1 MDDYHTEAN
10 LFEFLKL
17 LQRGE
22 LKEIKGVLEIIQ
34 NLSSIIEKTLNPSL
48 VLINFYDQETQLLV
62 PFSISGA
69 DIKKEELEFE
79 MDAFESDNPYSDI
92 FTSSK
97 PIWVQMDTLSDK
109 FELKE
114 KLIEKGISEAIITPL
129 FYNNSTIIG
138 TLTTFLFPETKKYN
152 EENYFEIINGVSRT
166 ISALISSW
174 VEEYSSLLKQQ
185 QTELIVEMSNLTLE
199 TTEVKIIL
207 SNILPKVKKRTD
219 IESIGVFIKDVDHFT
234 LIQQIG
240 LNEDIVN
247 YYSKPNLVVSN
258 LPYFNTSNKIE
269 DVDFS
274 IYSEQFGVILPIGS
288 TNIMLG
294 FLLVL
299 SPSKENLS
307 ETNIHFLRILANQ
320 LFLTLQRK
328 RLLDDIQQITQT
340 SEYSS
345 FPILLVNNKNEILY
359 LNKQAEKTFNL
370 NHDETIGLKLDYSLK
385 LQEEKAILIRDKIS
399 DAITNIAKGTMK
411 VDIEVAQFGQLDT
424 RTFFVQLSPTIN
436 NLTGEYCV
444 ALSLVDI
451 SEATKLQS
459 IAEEYSNRSRM
470 YLNVLTHDIY
480 NILFGISGYY
490 ELLDDKNSPEENQ
503 VIQRVST
510 LVKRGTAIV
519 QDIRLLSSVLD
530 ISTSAE
536 RMYIPLKMTIERVI
550 TKIKEEFEDKEIDI
564 TNVLPTETRVV
575 AGVFLYELF
584 LYTLTSLIQKST
596 NNEVKIEISGEEC
609 YIEDEPFIKVKII
622 DREGTHPEIREE
634 IQRALSLSP
643 FDETVRK
650 HLGFMIVNEIAKK
663 YNYLV
668 QMIEIDEKDWKK
680 GSIFEIT
687 MPILIESEMDEKENS
702 STIG

>member
-1 MDDYHTEAN
+1 MDDYHNKTN

-34 NLSSIIEKTLNPSL
+34 NLSNIIEKTLNPSL
-48 VLINFYDQETQLLV
+48 VLINFYDQEKQLLI
-62 PFSISGA
+62 PFSVSGT
-69 DIKKEELEFE
+69 DVKKEELVLEV
-79 MDAFESDNPYSDI
+79 DAFESDNPYSDI
-92 FTSSK
+92 FNSPK
-97 PIWVQMDTLSDK
+97 PIWVQVDSLSDN

-114 KLIEKGISEAIITPL
+114 KLTEKGISEAIITPL
-129 FYNNSTIIG
+129 IYNDTNTIG

-152 EENYFEIINGVSRT
+152 EENYLEIINGVSQT

-185 QTELIVEMSNLTLE
+185 QTELIVEMSSLTLE

-207 SNILPKVKKRTD
+207 NNILPKVKKRTD
-219 IESIGVFIKDVDHFT
+219 IESIGVFIKDIDHFT
-234 LIQQIG
+234 LIQHIG
-240 LNEDIVN
+240 LNEDIVS
-247 YYSKPNLVVSN
+247 YYSKPNLEVSN
-258 LPYFNTSNKIE
+258 LPYFNTSYKIE
-269 DVDFS
+269 NVDFS

-370 NHDETIGLKLDYSLK
+370 NHDEIIGLKLGYSLK
-385 LQEEKAILIRDKIS
+385 LQEEKAALIHDKIS
-399 DAITNIAKGTMK
+399 DVITNIAKGTMK
-411 VDIEVAQFGQLDT
+411 LDIEVAQLGQLDT

-490 ELLDDKNSPEENQ
+490 ELLDDKDSPEENQ

-536 RMYIPLKMTIERVI
+536 RMYIPLKMTVERVI
-550 TKIKEEFEDKEIDI
+550 KKIMEEFEDKKVDI
-564 TNVLPTETRVV
+564 TNVLPTEIRVV

-584 LYTLTSLIQKST
+584 LYTLTSLIQKSA
-596 NNEVKIEISGEEC
+596 NNEVKIEISGEQC
-609 YIEDEPFIKVKII
+609 YIEDMPFIKVKII

-643 FDETVRK
+643 FDENVRK

-663 YNYLV
+663 YNYSV
-668 QMIEIDEKDWKK
+668 KMIEIDEKDWKK

-687 MPILIESEMDEKENS
+687 MPILIESEMDESEKD

>member
-1 MDDYHTEAN
+1 
-10 LFEFLKL
+10 
-17 LQRGE
+17 
-22 LKEIKGVLEIIQ
+22 
-34 NLSSIIEKTLNPSL
+34 
-48 VLINFYDQETQLLV
+48 
-62 PFSISGA
+62 IS
-69 DIKKEELEFE
+69 
-79 MDAFESDNPYSDI
+79 
-92 FTSSK
+92 
-97 PIWVQMDTLSDK
+97 
-109 FELKE
+109 
-114 KLIEKGISEAIITPL
+114 
-129 FYNNSTIIG
+129 
-138 TLTTFLFPETKKYN
+138 
-152 EENYFEIINGVSRT
+152 
-166 ISALISSW
+166 
-174 VEEYSSLLKQQ
+174 
-185 QTELIVEMSNLTLE
+185 
-199 TTEVKIIL
+199 
-207 SNILPKVKKRTD
+207 
-219 IESIGVFIKDVDHFT
+219 
-234 LIQQIG
+234 
-240 LNEDIVN
+240 
-247 YYSKPNLVVSN
+247 YYSKTNLEVAN

-269 DVDFS
+269 NVDFS
-274 IYSEQFGVILPIGS
+274 IDSEQFGVILPIGS

-307 ETNIHFLRILANQ
+307 EANIHFLRILANQ

-370 NHDETIGLKLDYSLK
+370 SYDEIIGLKLDYSLK
-385 LQEEKAILIRDKIS
+385 LQEEKATLIHDKIS
-399 DAITNIAKGTMK
+399 DVITNIAKGTMK
-411 VDIEVAQFGQLDT
+411 LDIEVAQLGQLDT

-490 ELLDDKNSPEENQ
+490 ELLDDKKSPEDNQ

-510 LVKRGTAIV
+510 LVRRGTAIV
-519 QDIRLLSSVLD
+519 QDIRLLSNVLD

-550 TKIKEEFEDKEIDI
+550 TKVKGEFEDKKIEI
-564 TNVLPTETRVV
+564 TNVLPTEIRVI

-584 LYTLTSLIQKST
+584 LYTITSLIQKSE
-596 NNEVKIEISGEEC
+596 NNEVKIEISGEQCE
-609 YIEDEPFIKVKII
+609 IEDEPFIKVEII
-622 DREGTHPEIREE
+622 EREGTHPEIREE

-643 FDETVRK
+643 FDENVRK

-663 YNYLV
+663 YNYSV
-668 QMIEIDEKDWKK
+668 KMTEIDEKDWKK

-687 MPILIESEMDEKENS
+687 MPILIESEMDEK
-702 STIG
+702 

>member
-1 MDDYHTEAN
+1 MDDYHNKTN

-22 LKEIKGVLEIIQ
+22 FKEIKGVLEIIK
-34 NLSSIIEKTLNPSL
+34 NLSSIIEKTLDPSI
-48 VLINFYDQETQLLV
+48 VLINFYDQEKQLLI
-62 PFSISGA
+62 PFSVSGTE
-69 DIKKEELEFE
+69 IQKEELELE
-79 MDAFESDNPYSDI
+79 MDAFESDNPYTDI
-92 FTSSK
+92 FTSST
-97 PIWVQMDTLSDK
+97 PIWVEMDSLSDK

-114 KLIEKGISEAIITPL
+114 KLTEKGISAAIITPL
-129 FYNNSTIIG
+129 IYDNTTIIG
-138 TLTTFLFPETKKYN
+138 TLTIFLFPETKKYN
-152 EENYFEIINGVSRT
+152 EENYVEIINGVSHT
-166 ISALISSW
+166 ISSLISSW

-207 SNILPKVKKRTD
+207 NNILPKVKKRTD
-219 IESIGVFIKDVDHFT
+219 IESMGVFIKDINHFT
-234 LIQQIG
+234 LIQHIG
-240 LNEDIVN
+240 LSDDIIS
-247 YYSKPNLVVSN
+247 YYSKTNLEVAN

-269 DVDFS
+269 NVDFS
-274 IYSEQFGVILPIGS
+274 IDSEQFGVILPIGS

-307 ETNIHFLRILANQ
+307 EANIHFLRILANQ

-370 NHDETIGLKLDYSLK
+370 SYDEIIGLKLDYSLK
-385 LQEEKAILIRDKIS
+385 LQEEKAALIHDKIS
-399 DAITNIAKGTMK
+399 DVITNIAKGTMK
-411 VDIEVAQFGQLDT
+411 LDIEVAQLGQLDT

-490 ELLDDKNSPEENQ
+490 ELLDDKKSPEDNQ

-510 LVKRGTAIV
+510 LVRRGTAIV
-519 QDIRLLSSVLD
+519 QDIRLLSNVLD

-550 TKIKEEFEDKEIDI
+550 TKIKGEFEDKKIEI
-564 TNVLPTETRVV
+564 TNVLPTEIRVV

-584 LYTLTSLIQKST
+584 LYTITSLIQKSEK
-596 NNEVKIEISGEEC
+596 NEVKIEISGEQCE
-609 YIEDEPFIKVKII
+609 IEDEPFIKVKVIE
-622 DREGTHPEIREE
+622 REGTHPEIREE

-643 FDETVRK
+643 FDENVRK

-663 YNYLV
+663 YNYSV
-668 QMIEIDEKDWKK
+668 KMTEIDEKDWKK

-687 MPILIESEMDEKENS
+687 MPILIESEMDEK
-702 STIG
+702 

>member
-1 MDDYHTEAN
+1 MGDQNTKTN

-22 LKEIKGVLEIIQ
+22 LREIKGVLEIIQ
-34 NLSSIIEKTLNPSL
+34 NLSGIIEKTLNPSI
-48 VLINFYDQETQLLV
+48 VLINFYDQETQLLI
-62 PFSISGA
+62 PFSVSGVEV
-69 DIKKEELEFE
+69 KKEELEFE
-79 MDAFESDNPYSDI
+79 MDAFESDNPYSEI

-97 PIWVQMDTLSDK
+97 PIWVQMDSLSDK
-109 FELKE
+109 FKLKE
-114 KLIEKGISEAIITPL
+114 KLTEKGISEAIITPL
-129 FYNNSTIIG
+129 TYDNTTIIG

-152 EENYFEIINGVSRT
+152 EENYFEIINGVSHT
-166 ISALISSW
+166 ISSLISSR
-174 VEEYSSLLKQQ
+174 VEEYSSFLKQQ
-185 QTELIVEMSNLTLE
+185 QTELIAEMSNLTLE

-207 SNILPKVKKRTD
+207 NNILPKVKKRTD
-219 IESIGVFIKDVDHFT
+219 IESIGVFIKDIDHFT
-234 LIQQIG
+234 LIQHIG

-247 YYSKPNLVVSN
+247 YYSDPNFEVSN
-258 LPYFNTSNKIE
+258 VQYFNTSNKID

-274 IYSEQFGVILPIGS
+274 IDPEQFGVILPIGS

-294 FLLVL
+294 FLLIL
-299 SPSKENLS
+299 SPSKEKLS

-328 RLLDDIQQITQT
+328 RLLDDIQQITQA

-345 FPILLVNNKNEILY
+345 FPIFLVNNRNEILY

-370 NHDETIGLKLDYSLK
+370 SYDETVGLKLDYSLK
-385 LQEEKAILIRDKIS
+385 LQEEKSILIREKIS
-399 DAITNIAKGTMK
+399 DVITNIAKGTMK
-411 VDIEVAQFGQLDT
+411 LDIEVAQLGQLDT

-480 NILFGISGYY
+480 NIFFGISGYY
-490 ELLDDKNSPEENQ
+490 ELLDDKDSPEENQ

-510 LVKRGTAIV
+510 LIKRGTAIV
-519 QDIRLLSSVLD
+519 QDIRLLTSVLN
-530 ISTSAE
+530 ISTSSE
-536 RMYIPLKMTIERVI
+536 RMFIPLKMTIERVI
-550 TKIKEEFEDKEIDI
+550 TKIKGEFEDKEINI
-564 TNVLPTETRVV
+564 TNVLPTEIRVV

-584 LYTLTSLIQKST
+584 LYTLTSLIQKSVS
-596 NNEVKIEISGEEC
+596 NKVRIEISGEQC
-609 YIEDEPFIKVKII
+609 YIEGEPFIKVKIT

-634 IQRALSLSP
+634 LQRALSLSP

-650 HLGFMIVNEIAKK
+650 HIGFMIVNEIAKK
-663 YNYLV
+663 YNYSV
-668 QMIEIDEKDWKK
+668 KMIEIDEKNWKK

-687 MPILIESEMDEKENS
+687 MPILIESDMEEGDKNS
-702 STIG
+702 TTA

>member
-1 MDDYHTEAN
+1 MDDYHNKTN

-22 LKEIKGVLEIIQ
+22 FKEIKGVLEIIK
-34 NLSSIIEKTLNPSL
+34 NLSSIIEKTLAPSI
-48 VLINFYDQETQLLV
+48 VLINFYDQEKQLLI
-62 PFSISGA
+62 PFSVSGTE
-69 DIKKEELEFE
+69 IQKEELELE
-79 MDAFESDNPYSDI
+79 MDAFESDNPYTDI
-92 FTSSK
+92 FTSST
-97 PIWVQMDTLSDK
+97 PIWVEMDSLSDK

-114 KLIEKGISEAIITPL
+114 KLTEKGISAAIITPL
-129 FYNNSTIIG
+129 IYDNTTIIG
-138 TLTTFLFPETKKYN
+138 TLTIFLFPETKKYN
-152 EENYFEIINGVSRT
+152 EENYVEIINGVSHT
-166 ISALISSW
+166 ISSLISSW

-207 SNILPKVKKRTD
+207 NNILPKVKKRTD
-219 IESIGVFIKDVDHFT
+219 IESMGVFIKDINHFT
-234 LIQQIG
+234 LIQHIG
-240 LNEDIVN
+240 LSDDIIS
-247 YYSKPNLVVSN
+247 YYSKTNLEVAN

-269 DVDFS
+269 NVDFS
-274 IYSEQFGVILPIGS
+274 IDSEQFGVILPIGS

-307 ETNIHFLRILANQ
+307 EANIHFLRILANQ

-370 NHDETIGLKLDYSLK
+370 SYDEIIGLKLDYSLK
-385 LQEEKAILIRDKIS
+385 LQEEKATLIHDKIS
-399 DAITNIAKGTMK
+399 DVITNIAKGTMK
-411 VDIEVAQFGQLDT
+411 LDIEVAQLGQLDT

-490 ELLDDKNSPEENQ
+490 ELLDDKKSPEDNQ

-510 LVKRGTAIV
+510 LVRRGTAIV
-519 QDIRLLSSVLD
+519 QDIRLLSNVLD

-550 TKIKEEFEDKEIDI
+550 TKVKGEFEDKKIEI
-564 TNVLPTETRVV
+564 TNVLPTEIRVI

-584 LYTLTSLIQKST
+584 LYTITSLIQKSE
-596 NNEVKIEISGEEC
+596 NNEVKIEISGEQCE
-609 YIEDEPFIKVKII
+609 IEDEPFIKVEII
-622 DREGTHPEIREE
+622 EREGTHPEIREE

-643 FDETVRK
+643 FDENVRK

-663 YNYLV
+663 YNYSV
-668 QMIEIDEKDWKK
+668 KMTEIDEKDWKK

-687 MPILIESEMDEKENS
+687 MPILIESEMDEK
-702 STIG
+702 

>member
-1 MDDYHTEAN
+1 MDDYHTKTN

-22 LKEIKGVLEIIQ
+22 FKEVKVVLEIIQ
-34 NLSSIIEKTLNPSL
+34 NLTRIIEKTLNPSF
-48 VLINFYDQETQLLV
+48 VLINFYDQETQLLI
-62 PFSISGA
+62 PFSVSSA
-69 DIKKEELEFE
+69 DVKKEELEFE
-79 MDAFESDNPYSDI
+79 MDVFESDNPYSDI

-97 PIWVQMDTLSDK
+97 PIWIQVDAISDK

-114 KLIEKGISEAIITPL
+114 ILTEKGIKEAIITPL
-129 FYNNSTIIG
+129 IYDNTTIIG
-138 TLTTFLFPETKKYN
+138 TLTTFLFPDTKKYN
-152 EENYFEIINGVSRT
+152 EENYFEIINGVSYT
-166 ISALISSW
+166 LSSLISSW
-174 VEEYSSLLKQQ
+174 VEEYSSFLKQQ

-207 SNILPKVKKRTD
+207 NNILPKVKKRTD
-219 IESIGVFIKDVDHFT
+219 IESMGVFIKDIDHFA
-234 LIQQIG
+234 LIQHIG
-240 LNEDIVN
+240 LNEDIIS
-247 YYSKPNLVVSN
+247 YYSKPNFEVSN
-258 LPYFNTSNKIE
+258 LPYFNTAKKIE
-269 DVDFS
+269 GVEFS
-274 IYSEQFGVILPIGS
+274 NSHEHFGVILPIGS

-299 SPSKENLS
+299 SHSQENLS
-307 ETNIHFLRILANQ
+307 EANIHFLRILANQ

-385 LQEEKAILIRDKIS
+385 LQEEKASLIRDKIS
-399 DAITNIAKGTMK
+399 DVITNIAKGTMK
-411 VDIEVAQFGQLDT
+411 LDIEVAQLGQLDT

-490 ELLDDKNSPEENQ
+490 ELLDEKDSPEENQ

-519 QDIRLLSSVLD
+519 QDIRLLSSVMD
-530 ISTSAE
+530 ISKSAE
-536 RMYIPLKMTIERVI
+536 RMFVPLKMTIERVI
-550 TKIKEEFEDKEIDI
+550 TKIKEEFEDKEIDVS
-564 TNVLPTETRVV
+564 NVLPTELRVI

-596 NNEVKIEISGEEC
+596 STEVKIEISGEQC
-609 YIEDEPFIKVKII
+609 YIEDEPFVKVKII
-622 DREGTHPEIREE
+622 DREGTPPEIKEE

-643 FDETVRK
+643 FDENVRK

-663 YNYLV
+663 YNYSV
-668 QMIEIDEKDWKK
+668 KMIEINEKDWKK

-687 MPILIESEMDEKENS
+687 MPILIESEQDKRENS
-702 STIG
+702 TTG

>member
-1 MDDYHTEAN
+1 MDDYHTKTN

-97 PIWVQMDTLSDK
+97 PIWVQMDTLSNK
-109 FELKE
+109 FALKE

-129 FYNNSTIIG
+129 FYDNSTIIG

-152 EENYFEIINGVSRT
+152 EENYFEIINGVSHT

-219 IESIGVFIKDVDHFT
+219 IESIGVFIKDIDHFT
-234 LIQQIG
+234 LIQHIG
-240 LNEDIVN
+240 LNEEIVN

-258 LPYFNTSNKIE
+258 LPYFNTSSKIE

-370 NHDETIGLKLDYSLK
+370 NHDETIGLKLGYSLK
-385 LQEEKAILIRDKIS
+385 LQEEKAVLIRDKIS
-399 DAITNIAKGTMK
+399 DVITNIVKGTMK

-550 TKIKEEFEDKEIDI
+550 TKINEEFEDKEIDI

-584 LYTLTSLIQKST
+584 LYTLTSLIQKSA
-596 NNEVKIEISGEEC
+596 NNEVKIEISGEQC
-609 YIEDEPFIKVKII
+609 FIKDEPFIKVKII

-668 QMIEIDEKDWKK
+668 QMTEIDEKDWKK
-680 GSIFEIT
+680 GSIFEIM
-687 MPILIESEMDEKENS
+687 MPILIESELDEKEYS

>member
-1 MDDYHTEAN
+1 MDDYHTKTN

-22 LKEIKGVLEIIQ
+22 FKEVKVVLEIIQ
-34 NLSSIIEKTLNPSL
+34 NLTRIIEKTLNPSF
-48 VLINFYDQETQLLV
+48 VLINFYDQETQLLI
-62 PFSISGA
+62 PFSVSSA
-69 DIKKEELEFE
+69 DVKKEELEFE
-79 MDAFESDNPYSDI
+79 MDVFESDNPYSDI

-97 PIWVQMDTLSDK
+97 PIWIQVDAISDK

-114 KLIEKGISEAIITPL
+114 ILIEKGIKEAIITPL
-129 FYNNSTIIG
+129 IYDNTTIIG
-138 TLTTFLFPETKKYN
+138 TLTTFLFPDTKKYN
-152 EENYFEIINGVSRT
+152 EENYFEIINGVSYT
-166 ISALISSW
+166 LSSLISSW
-174 VEEYSSLLKQQ
+174 VEEYSSFLKQQ

-207 SNILPKVKKRTD
+207 NNILPKVKKRTD
-219 IESIGVFIKDVDHFT
+219 IESMGVFIKDIDHFA
-234 LIQQIG
+234 LIQHIG
-240 LNEDIVN
+240 LNEDIIS
-247 YYSKPNLVVSN
+247 YYSKPNFEVSN
-258 LPYFNTSNKIE
+258 LPYFNTAKKIE
-269 DVDFS
+269 GVEFS
-274 IYSEQFGVILPIGS
+274 NSHEHFGVILPIGS

-299 SPSKENLS
+299 SHSQENLS
-307 ETNIHFLRILANQ
+307 EANIHFLRILANQ

-385 LQEEKAILIRDKIS
+385 LQEEKASLIRDKIS
-399 DAITNIAKGTMK
+399 DVITNIAKGTMK
-411 VDIEVAQFGQLDT
+411 LDIEVAQLGQLDT

-490 ELLDDKNSPEENQ
+490 ELLDEKDSPEENQ

-519 QDIRLLSSVLD
+519 QDIRLLSSVMD
-530 ISTSAE
+530 ISKSAE
-536 RMYIPLKMTIERVI
+536 RMFVPLKMTIERVI
-550 TKIKEEFEDKEIDI
+550 TKIKEEFEDKEIDVS
-564 TNVLPTETRVV
+564 NVLPTELRVI

-596 NNEVKIEISGEEC
+596 NTEVKIEISGEQC
-609 YIEDEPFIKVKII
+609 YIEDEPFVKVKII
-622 DREGTHPEIREE
+622 DREGTPPEIKEE

-643 FDETVRK
+643 FDENVRK

-663 YNYLV
+663 YNYSV
-668 QMIEIDEKDWKK
+668 KMIEINEKDWKK

-687 MPILIESEMDEKENS
+687 MPILIESEQDKRENS
-702 STIG
+702 TTG

>member
-1 MDDYHTEAN
+1 MDDYHNKTN

-22 LKEIKGVLEIIQ
+22 FKEIKGVLEIIQ
-34 NLSSIIEKTLNPSL
+34 NLSSIIEKTLDPSL
-48 VLINFYDQETQLLV
+48 VLINFYDQEKQLLV
-62 PFSISGA
+62 PFSVSGTE
-69 DIKKEELEFE
+69 IKKEELELE
-79 MDAFESDNPYSDI
+79 MDAFESDNPYTDI

-97 PIWVQMDTLSDK
+97 PIWVQVDELSDK

-114 KLIEKGISEAIITPL
+114 KLTEKGINAAIITPL
-129 FYNNSTIIG
+129 FYDNTNIIG
-138 TLTTFLFPETKKYN
+138 TLTTFLYPETKKYN
-152 EENYFEIINGVSRT
+152 EENYFEIIESVSHT
-166 ISALISSW
+166 ISSLISSW

-185 QTELIVEMSNLTLE
+185 QTELIVEMSSLTLE

-219 IESIGVFIKDVDHFT
+219 IESIGVFIKDIDRFT
-234 LIQQIG
+234 SIQHIG
-240 LNEDIVN
+240 LNEDIVS
-247 YYSKPNLVVSN
+247 YYSKPNLEVAN
-258 LPYFNTSNKIE
+258 LPYFNTSSKIE

-328 RLLDDIQQITQT
+328 RLLDDIQQIIQT
-340 SEYSS
+340 SEYLS
-345 FPILLVNNKNEILY
+345 FPIILVNNKNEILY

-370 NHDETIGLKLDYSLK
+370 NHDEIIGLKLDYSLK
-385 LQEEKAILIRDKIS
+385 LQEEKATLIHNKIS
-399 DAITNIAKGTMK
+399 DVITNIAKGTMK
-411 VDIEVAQFGQLDT
+411 LDIEVANLGQLDT

-490 ELLDDKNSPEENQ
+490 ELLDDKDSPEENQ

-510 LVKRGTAIV
+510 LVRRGTAIV
-519 QDIRLLSSVLD
+519 QDIRLLSNVLD

-550 TKIKEEFEDKEIDI
+550 AKIKEEFEDKKIDI
-564 TNVLPTETRVV
+564 TNILPTEIRVV

-584 LYTLTSLIQKST
+584 LYTITSLIQKSA
-596 NNEVKIEISGEEC
+596 NNDVKIEISGEQ
-609 YIEDEPFIKVKII
+609 YYTEDEPFIKVKII
-622 DREGTHPEIREE
+622 DREGTPPEIREE

-643 FDETVRK
+643 FDENVRK

-663 YNYLV
+663 YNYSVNML
-668 QMIEIDEKDWKK
+668 EIDEKDWKK

-687 MPILIESEMDEKENS
+687 MPILSESEMDEIEKS
-702 STIG
+702 STIE

>member
-1 MDDYHTEAN
+1 MDDYHNKTN

-22 LKEIKGVLEIIQ
+22 FKEIKGVLEIIK
-34 NLSSIIEKTLNPSL
+34 NLSIIIEKTLDPSI
-48 VLINFYDQETQLLV
+48 VLINFYDQEKQLLI
-62 PFSISGA
+62 PFSVSGSEVQ
-69 DIKKEELEFE
+69 KEELELE
-79 MDAFESDNPYSDI
+79 MDAFDSDNPYTDI

-97 PIWVQMDTLSDK
+97 PIWVEMDSLSDR

-114 KLIEKGISEAIITPL
+114 KLTEKGISAAIITPL
-129 FYNNSTIIG
+129 IYDNTTIIG
-138 TLTTFLFPETKKYN
+138 TLTIFLFPETKKYN
-152 EENYFEIINGVSRT
+152 EENYFEIIDGVSHT
-166 ISALISSW
+166 ISSLISSW

-207 SNILPKVKKRTD
+207 NNILPKVKKRTD
-219 IESIGVFIKDVDHFT
+219 IERIGVFIKDINHFT
-234 LIQQIG
+234 LIQHIG
-240 LNEDIVN
+240 LNEDIVS
-247 YYSKPNLVVSN
+247 YYSKPNLEVAN

-269 DVDFS
+269 NVDFTTD
-274 IYSEQFGVILPIGS
+274 SEQFGVILPIGS

-299 SPSKENLS
+299 SPFKENLS
-307 ETNIHFLRILANQ
+307 EANIHFLRILANQ

-370 NHDETIGLKLDYSLK
+370 SYDEIIGLKLDYSLK
-385 LQEEKAILIRDKIS
+385 LQEEKATLIHDKIS

-411 VDIEVAQFGQLDT
+411 LDIEVAQLGQLDT

-490 ELLDDKNSPEENQ
+490 ELLEDKNSPEDNQ

-519 QDIRLLSSVLD
+519 QDIRLLSNVLD

-550 TKIKEEFEDKEIDI
+550 TKIKGEFEDKKIEI
-564 TNVLPTETRVV
+564 TNVLPTEIRVV

-584 LYTLTSLIQKST
+584 LYTITSLIQKSA
-596 NNEVKIEISGEEC
+596 NKEVKIEISGEQSE
-609 YIEDEPFIKVKII
+609 IEDEPFIKVKII
-622 DREGTHPEIREE
+622 EREGTNPEIREE

-643 FDETVRK
+643 FDENVRK

-663 YNYLV
+663 YNYSV
-668 QMIEIDEKDWKK
+668 KMTEIDEKDWKK

-687 MPILIESEMDEKENS
+687 MPILSELEMDEK
-702 STIG
+702 

>member
-1 MDDYHTEAN
+1 MDDYHTKTN

-22 LKEIKGVLEIIQ
+22 FKEVKVVLEIIQ
-34 NLSSIIEKTLNPSL
+34 NLTRIIEKTLNPSF
-48 VLINFYDQETQLLV
+48 VLINFYDQETQLLI
-62 PFSISGA
+62 PFSVSSA
-69 DIKKEELEFE
+69 DVKKEELEFE
-79 MDAFESDNPYSDI
+79 MDVFESDNPYSDI

-97 PIWVQMDTLSDK
+97 PIWIQIDAISDK

-114 KLIEKGISEAIITPL
+114 ILTEKGIKEAIITPL
-129 FYNNSTIIG
+129 IYDNTTIIG
-138 TLTTFLFPETKKYN
+138 TLTTFLFPDTKKYN
-152 EENYFEIINGVSRT
+152 EENYFEIINGVSYT
-166 ISALISSW
+166 LSSLISSW
-174 VEEYSSLLKQQ
+174 VEEYSSFLKQQ

-207 SNILPKVKKRTD
+207 NNILPEVKKRTD
-219 IESIGVFIKDVDHFT
+219 IESMGVFIKDIDHFA
-234 LIQQIG
+234 LIQHIG
-240 LNEDIVN
+240 LNEDIIS
-247 YYSKPNLVVSN
+247 YYSKPNFEVSN
-258 LPYFNTSNKIE
+258 LPYFNTAKKIE
-269 DVDFS
+269 GVEFS
-274 IYSEQFGVILPIGS
+274 SSHEHFGVILPIGS

-299 SPSKENLS
+299 SHSQENLS
-307 ETNIHFLRILANQ
+307 EANIHFLRILANQ

-385 LQEEKAILIRDKIS
+385 LQEEKASLIRGKIS
-399 DAITNIAKGTMK
+399 DVITNIAKGTMK
-411 VDIEVAQFGQLDT
+411 LDIEVAQLGQLDT

-490 ELLDDKNSPEENQ
+490 ELLDEKSSPEENQ

-519 QDIRLLSSVLD
+519 QDIRLLSNVMD
-530 ISTSAE
+530 ISKSAE
-536 RMYIPLKMTIERVI
+536 RMFVPLKMTIERVI

-564 TNVLPTETRVV
+564 SNVLPTELRVI

-584 LYTLTSLIQKST
+584 LYTLTSLIQKSANT
-596 NNEVKIEISGEEC
+596 EVKIEISGEQC
-609 YIEDEPFIKVKII
+609 YIEDEPFVKVEII
-622 DREGTHPEIREE
+622 DREGTPPEIKEE

-643 FDETVRK
+643 FDENVRK

-663 YNYLV
+663 YNYSV
-668 QMIEIDEKDWKK
+668 KMIEINEKDWKK

-687 MPILIESEMDEKENS
+687 MPILIESEQDKREN

>member
-1 MDDYHTEAN
+1 MDDYHTKTN

-22 LKEIKGVLEIIQ
+22 FKEIKGVLEIFQ
-34 NLSSIIEKTLNPSL
+34 GLSKIIEKTLNPSL
-48 VLINFYDQETQLLV
+48 VLINFYDQETQLLI
-62 PFSISGA
+62 PFSVSSA
-69 DIKKEELEFE
+69 DVKKEEFEFE
-79 MDAFESDNPYSDI
+79 MDPFESDNPYADI

-97 PIWVQMDTLSDK
+97 PIWVQTDSLSEE
-109 FELKE
+109 FELKA
-114 KLIEKGISEAIITPL
+114 KLTEKGIKEAIITPL
-129 FYNNSTIIG
+129 IHDNSTVIG
-138 TLTTFLFPETKKYN
+138 TLTTFLFPESKKYN
-152 EENYFEIINGVSRT
+152 EEYYFEIINGVSHT
-166 ISALISSW
+166 ISSLISSW
-174 VEEYSSLLKQQ
+174 VEEYSSFLKQQ

-207 SNILPKVKKRTD
+207 NNILPKVKKRTD
-219 IESIGVFIKDVDHFT
+219 IENIGVFIKDIDHFA
-234 LIQQIG
+234 LIQHIG

-247 YYSKPNLVVSN
+247 YYSKPNFEISN
-258 LPYFNTSNKIE
+258 LPYFNTSHKLE

-274 IYSEQFGVILPIGS
+274 IYPEQFGVILPIGS

-294 FLLVL
+294 FLLIL

-370 NHDETIGLKLDYSLK
+370 SYAEAIGLKLDYSLK
-385 LQEEKAILIRDKIS
+385 LQEEKAILIREKIS
-399 DAITNIAKGTMK
+399 DVITNIVKGTMK
-411 VDIEVAQFGQLDT
+411 LDIEVAQLGQLDA

-490 ELLDDKNSPEENQ
+490 ELLDDKGSPEENQ

-530 ISTSAE
+530 ISTSSE
-536 RMYIPLKMTIERVI
+536 RMFVPLKMTIEQVI
-550 TKIKEEFEDKEIDI
+550 TKIKEEFEDKKIDI
-564 TNVLPTETRVV
+564 TNVLPTEMRVV

-584 LYTLTSLIQKST
+584 LYTLTSLIQKSA
-596 NNEVKIEISGEEC
+596 NKEVKIDISGEQF
-609 YIEDEPFIKVKII
+609 YIENEPFVKVKII

-634 IQRALSLSP
+634 IIRALSLSP

-663 YNYLV
+663 YNYSV
-668 QMIEIDEKDWKK
+668 EMIEIDEKDWKK

-687 MPILIESEMDEKENS
+687 MPILVESEKEEREKD

>member
-1 MDDYHTEAN
+1 
-10 LFEFLKL
+10 
-17 LQRGE
+17 
-22 LKEIKGVLEIIQ
+22 
-34 NLSSIIEKTLNPSL
+34 
-48 VLINFYDQETQLLV
+48 
-62 PFSISGA
+62 
-69 DIKKEELEFE
+69 
-79 MDAFESDNPYSDI
+79 
-92 FTSSK
+92 TSSK
-97 PIWVQMDTLSDK
+97 PIWIQVDAISDK

-114 KLIEKGISEAIITPL
+114 ILIEKGIKEAIITPL
-129 FYNNSTIIG
+129 IYDNTTIIG
-138 TLTTFLFPETKKYN
+138 TLTTFLFPDTKKYN
-152 EENYFEIINGVSRT
+152 EENYFEIINGVSYT
-166 ISALISSW
+166 LSSLISSW
-174 VEEYSSLLKQQ
+174 VEEYSSFLKQQ

-207 SNILPKVKKRTD
+207 NNILPKVKKRTD
-219 IESIGVFIKDVDHFT
+219 IESMGVFIKDIDHFA
-234 LIQQIG
+234 LIQHIG
-240 LNEDIVN
+240 LNEDIIS
-247 YYSKPNLVVSN
+247 YYSKPNFEVSN
-258 LPYFNTSNKIE
+258 LPYFNTAKKIE
-269 DVDFS
+269 GVEFS
-274 IYSEQFGVILPIGS
+274 NSHEHFGVILPIGS

-299 SPSKENLS
+299 SHSQENLS
-307 ETNIHFLRILANQ
+307 EANIHFLRILANQ

-385 LQEEKAILIRDKIS
+385 LQEEKASLIRDKIS
-399 DAITNIAKGTMK
+399 DVITNIAKGTMK
-411 VDIEVAQFGQLDT
+411 LDIEVAQLGQLDT

-490 ELLDDKNSPEENQ
+490 ELLDEKDSPEENQ

-519 QDIRLLSSVLD
+519 QDIRLLSSVMD
-530 ISTSAE
+530 ISKSAE
-536 RMYIPLKMTIERVI
+536 RMFVPLKMTIERVI
-550 TKIKEEFEDKEIDI
+550 TKIKEEFEDKEIDVS
-564 TNVLPTETRVV
+564 NVLPTELRVI

-596 NNEVKIEISGEEC
+596 NTEVKIEISGEQC
-609 YIEDEPFIKVKII
+609 YIEDEPFVKVKII
-622 DREGTHPEIREE
+622 DREGTPPEIKEE

-643 FDETVRK
+643 FDENVRK

-663 YNYLV
+663 YNYSV
-668 QMIEIDEKDWKK
+668 KMIEINEKDWKK

-687 MPILIESEMDEKENS
+687 MPILIESEQDKRENS
-702 STIG
+702 TTG